1 MSDIATGQRNPP
13 QHHGSRHDPFID
25 FVRRLAKDPGGKAR
39 LRRSLR
45 ADATITPDAWWMLGA
60 WLPHDPDDALV
71 TARVAAWA
79 AVYDGPRTRYH
90 TIAGELRSSP
100 NINEET
106 ARRILEGVTREGA
119 DPHVRCAHITR
130 VLSAC
135 STPQRIDWAQMISD
149 LKRLHHDAAR
159 AHAVRARWYREYH
172 NAPDPHDQPPPSQ
185 QPQEG
190 NTPQ

>member
-1 MSDIATGQRNPP
+1 MSDAATDQRDPA
-13 QHHGSRHDPFID
+13 QLHGSRHDPFID

-45 ADATITPDAWWMLGA
+45 ADATITSDAWWMLGA

-79 AVYDGPRTRYH
+79 AVYDGPRARYR

-106 ARRILEGVTREGA
+106 ARRILEGATREGA
-119 DPHVRCAHITR
+119 DPSVRCAHITR

-135 STPQRIDWAQMISD
+135 ATPQRIDWAQMLND
-149 LKRLHHDAAR
+149 LIGLHSDAAR
-159 AHAVRARWYREYH
+159 AHTVRARWYREYH
-172 NAPDPHDQPPPSQ
+172 NAPDPHDRPEQPE
-185 QPQEG
+185 EG